1 MHYGHPD
8 VFDRLWNIA
17 RGGVSKASK
26 SIHVS
31 EDIFAGFNCTLRGGA
46 VSHHEYI
53 QVRGPPV
60 TPFRGIPPEDSMAQG
75 SATSAT

>member
-8 VFDRLWNIA
+8 CFCRLWNIT

-53 QVRGPPV
+53 QVHLAP
-60 TPFRGIPPEDSMAQG
+60 
-75 SATSAT
+75 ATSAMGIPLC